1 MASPFTTIKAGL
13 LVCCIKPDL
22 KTQFRRAFCQDCKG
36 HWHAECAYKDFQFGG
51 SLTMEQMAELK
62 GKAKKDSAEAWKWT
76 CPRCCGLKRKFQEE
90 DMLDKAVAKKETKHE
105 ENYRQ
110 CKEEGCDWE
119 GYGGDAGLKT
129 HVDAKHNGIK
139 FKCEDCGKEG
149 FSTKGALTRHIKNA
163 CPRHPDRIIPN
174 PYAVAAVPGAVVV
187 AKVIGKKS

>member
-13 LVCCIKPDL
+13 LVCCSKQDL

-36 HWHAECAYKDFQFGG
+36 HWHAECAHKSFQFGG
-51 SLTMEQMAELK
+51 SLTLEQMTELK
-62 GKAKKDSAEAWKWT
+62 GKGKKDSADTWSWS
-76 CPRCCGLKRKFQEE
+76 CPRCCGLKRKFQEQ
-90 DMLDKAVAKKETKHE
+90 DTLDKAAAKKESKHD
-105 ENYRQ
+105 ENYRR
-110 CKEEGCDWE
+110 CKEEGCQWE

-163 CPRHPDRIIPN
+163 CPVR
-174 PYAVAAVPGAVVV
+174 PGALVPAQGKLVV
-187 AKVIGKKS
+187 ATVIHPQG